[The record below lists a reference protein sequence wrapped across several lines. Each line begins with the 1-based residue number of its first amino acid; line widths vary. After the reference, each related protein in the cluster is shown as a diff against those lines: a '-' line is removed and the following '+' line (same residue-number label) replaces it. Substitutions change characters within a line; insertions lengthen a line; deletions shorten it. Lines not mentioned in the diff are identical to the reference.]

1 MSYANSFFVIGVIF
15 QIIQYLN
22 TPNKEKTLGRVTT
35 LCQLYS
41 KIYLAFKKKTNK
53 TL

>member
-1 MSYANSFFVIGVIF
+1 MQILSLWYGVIF

-41 KIYLAFKKKTNK
+41 KIYLAFKKKPNK